1 MQAWTAGKPLP
12 LLARVA
18 VKGDPDPK
26 ARCGDGMLRTD
37 REQIWLRFVE
47 GRPVSQVT
55 TTLLRW
61 RCQRLAV
68 EQNKV
73 LVLIWDHAS
82 WHVSREV
89 RTWIRVHKQR
99 VKRHGGVRLLTCRLP
114 VKSPWLNPVEPH
126 WVHGKRG
133 MVEPAR
139 TLTAAEVINR
149 VCASFEADH
158 RAPLQQH
165 VA

>member
-1 MQAWTAGKPLP
+1 MQAWTAGKPRP

-18 VKGDPDPK
+18 VKGAPDPK
-26 ARCGDGMLRTD
+26 ARCGDGMRRTA
-37 REQIWLRFVE
+37 REPIWRRLVE
-47 GRPVSQVT
+47 GRPVRQVT
-55 TTLLRW
+55 TTFLRW

-73 LVLIWDHAS
+73 VGLIWDHAS
-82 WHVSREV
+82 GHVSRDV
-89 RTWIRVHKQR
+89 RTWIRGHQQR
-99 VKRHGGVRLLTCRLP
+99 GKRHGGVRLLTCRLP
-114 VKSPWLNPVEPH
+114 VNSPGLHPVEPH
-126 WVHGKRG
+126 GGHGKRA

-139 TLTAAEVINR
+139 TLTAAAVINR
-149 VCASFEADH
+149 VWAYGEADH

>member
-1 MQAWTAGKPLP
+1 M
-12 LLARVA
+12 
-18 VKGDPDPK
+18 
-26 ARCGDGMLRTD
+26 
-37 REQIWLRFVE
+37 
-47 GRPVSQVT
+47 
-55 TTLLRW
+55 LRW

-89 RTWIRVHKQR
+89 RTWIRVHNQR
-99 VKRHGGVRLLTCRLP
+99 VKRPGGVRLLTCRLP

-126 WVHGKRG
+126 GVHGKRA
-133 MVEPAR
+133 MVEPPR